1 MAENWAEDQANGEC
15 LTWDTAYCSTWH
27 SPNSET
33 EDTCLDYRIMI
44 PEGKEYKIV
53 FISSSSDTDDDWSNQ
68 AACDDYFDLPEL
80 EEDFVV
86 HVTDYVTES
95 RDGVTNGTGPTEHA
109 ADSSCT
115 QEDVLEADRESAA
128 CTDPDPGRKPSIEV
142 QQTDL
147 VRVATNYQSWVGKQ
161 DRETSP
167 SSCVAQSIVKTE
179 HGGREEVLNPE
190 MEEVNS
196 FDGNSCDRTIDAKS
210 EDGNAENDCV
220 ASQECATTHTSQ
232 NEMDVLNTENC
243 QPDFQFIQPDS
254 NNEELSTLE
263 KYFTVALE
271 TGRCFNSK
279 RQPSVAVKKMSSLD
293 FNKCSV
299 KTELVS
305 ESINTPDTYPSDS
318 ETSSASDVFS
328 DNEDN
333 SDSSSDEATY
343 IAPTA
348 TGPPLYSHS
357 SYSLHTIMEESC
369 EESDRGSRS
378 TTPTNQMPPSELEKY
393 FNLTIGSALLDQK
406 RASLAISEDDLS
418 IISDSFS
425 ENSGSIYSEIDEK
438 KNDIDPVI
446 LAASRLEKYFTFGLL
461 GNGRFCYPDDAEFT
475 DESAGIGSETEDCNL
490 TSKRNSISSLDPS
503 FEVSIIGKTDDL
515 IETVESTENAFV
527 QDNNYDTVKRKKVKD
542 KDGEEVIDVFCEDNG
557 FSTVKR
563 RKKDN
568 EENNL
573 SNDIS
578 LNDENFDKENTTVN
592 FQKQDNLIV
601 TEAINETNCIS
612 NSIDDDYIGI
622 ESICYLF
629 EEIIVTDDDDKIE
642 SLEEDK
648 NIEAVSITETH
659 INKNDA
665 VVNLSPEITKSFDMV
680 ESDKLDTPA
689 TEGYFDDE
697 AKYIMNKLVA
707 HFTEANVNNTNSGE
721 FPGWEL
727 FESQI
732 TQLMQTVSPASL
744 SVGDPSGSSC
754 SSSTIGSNN
763 SDYGSDTL
771 ESADCTTTDDDDQE
785 QNGRNSALMVNIHP
799 LQRRGSEGSGSGES
813 TDSTISEETV
823 YICKQLMQSLKKMV
837 EATQSDPNKTEGDS
851 FSKARVYI
859 TEQIVA
865 LMHTVSAS
873 RNGSPIRERKQNLAD
888 SLSDKNDIIGLKEID
903 RSSELSP
910 LISELSN
917 CSSDEE
923 ADIIFVSNIESCKDK
938 NLQDEKKSEVPKL
951 DSDLLT
957 VDEGISVDNAEDSQT
972 EKHLSQKDFSINET
986 YKNIND
992 DHIHSKQENVTVAH
1006 VNSVSTNTSLTNVDV
1021 CLIDITEIN
1030 KDNSQNISVC
1040 GQEDNSKLQI
1050 ECNDDENKDECN
1062 IQRTL
1067 SDRKKASSENN
1078 LLLADYKVKKK
1089 EGKVSATK
1097 STGNISDLEVTTGSK
1112 AACRDT
1118 GYYSLKSSDDSFL
1131 SLDESVTS
1139 RASSASLSH
1148 HKSLASTE
1156 TILED
1161 DENICAKQPQVT
1173 SVINCKTTSLSSG
1186 NIPETIISA
1195 TSIKSSTLPSSV
1207 RNAVTP
1213 THPPPSSTSRFRPF
1227 VSSIFST
1234 SGVLR
1239 KLAALRDEN
1248 NTSYRISPRG
1258 RLGGRSRTP
1267 SGNDDSRYRMGSM
1280 PQLCFQEYAESISG
1294 SDRASSLL
1302 LEEESDPSFI
1312 YPSCSQI
1319 SLSSFGSRSE
1329 SMSSVYSAAG
1339 GGRYGTVTVTGE
1351 VLFGL
1356 MYNKKNGTLEIYIK
1370 ECRNLAPV
1378 DLKRNRSD
1386 PYVKIYLLPDRT
1398 KSGKRKTKVKKHTVN
1413 PTFDE
1418 ILRFPVTLNELEQR
1432 TLWLSV
1438 WHSDMFGRND
1448 FLGEILLALGQ
1459 KLLENSGLKWYP
1471 LQERLDTLESPFTF
1485 KGDLFLAL
1493 KYVPADL
1500 NIKKYKYPGLFAKG
1514 SLHVLMKEARNL
1526 MATRSNGT
1534 SDPFCKSYLLPD
1546 KSKASKQKTPVV
1558 KKTSNPK
1565 WYHTFIYDDVTLDD
1579 LRERCLEL
1587 TLWDYDKITS
1597 NDFLGGVRLSLGA
1610 GKSCGREVDW
1620 MDSRFEEV
1628 TLWHAMLDRPNMWVE
1643 GCLLLRPTMQPRR
1656 V

>member
-1 MAENWAEDQANGEC
+1 MEENWAEEPNNGEC
-15 LTWDTAYCSTWH
+15 LTWDTSYCSTWH
-27 SPNSET
+27 NPNSET
-33 EDTCLDYRIMI
+33 DDTCLDYRIMI

-68 AACDDYFDLPEL
+68 ANCDDYFDLPEL

-86 HVTDYVTES
+86 HVTDYVTETC
-95 RDGVTNGTGPTEHA
+95 DGVTNGTGPTEHVT
-109 ADSSCT
+109 DST
-115 QEDVLEADRESAA
+115 GKKKDVLEADRESATG
-128 CTDPDPGRKPSIEV
+128 TDPDPGRKPSIEV
-142 QQTDL
+142 QQTDS
-147 VRVATNYQSWVGKQ
+147 VRAAANYQLWVGKQ

-167 SSCVAQSIVKTE
+167 SSCAAQSIVQSE
-179 HGGREEVLNPE
+179 HGGGDEVINPDMETAKRCDDILPRHQSQVKIEEDNTA
-190 MEEVNS
+190 
-196 FDGNSCDRTIDAKS
+196 D
-210 EDGNAENDCV
+210 DCV
-220 ASQECATTHTSQ
+220 TGRECATHAPP
-232 NEMDVLNTENC
+232 NEMDVSNTENRR
-243 QPDFQFIQPDS
+243 PDLQFLTPDL

-271 TGRCFNSK
+271 SGRCFNSK
-279 RQPSVAVKKMSSLD
+279 RQPSIAVKKMPG
-293 FNKCSV
+293 
-299 KTELVS
+299 LVS
-305 ESINTPDTYPSDS
+305 DGADADVDSVTESIDARDPYPSDV
-318 ETSSASDVFS
+318 ETSSVSDVFS

-343 IAPTA
+343 VAPAA
-348 TGPPLYSHS
+348 TGRPLYSHS

-369 EESDRGSRS
+369 EESDRGSGS
-378 TTPTNQMPPSELEKY
+378 TTPTNRMPPSELEKY
-393 FNLTIGSALLDQK
+393 FSLTIASALDQK

-425 ENSGSIYSEIDEK
+425 ENSGSIYSEMSEK
-438 KNDIDPVI
+438 ANDVDPAV

-461 GNGRFCYPDDAEFT
+461 GNGKFCYPDDAEFT
-475 DESAGIGSETEDCNL
+475 DESAGIGSEVDDCSL
-490 TSKRNSISSLDPS
+490 ASKRNSICSLDPS
-503 FEVSIIGKTDDL
+503 FDDNITEIVDEL
-515 IETVESTENAFV
+515 IEATEIAENAFV
-527 QDNNYDTVKRKKVKD
+527 QDNNYDTVKRKKVKEKDEEDVSD
-542 KDGEEVIDVFCEDNG
+542 KFCDDDG

-563 RKKDN
+563 KKKDN
-568 EENNL
+568 ENADLTVE
-573 SNDIS
+573 SVNDDNYDKDITS
-578 LNDENFDKENTTVN
+578 LNFKNKDNFNEVTDEFLNCNS
-592 FQKQDNLIV
+592 DN
-601 TEAINETNCIS
+601 
-612 NSIDDDYIGI
+612 DYIGL

-629 EEIIVTDDDDKIE
+629 EEIILIKDDTEVETFKDT
-642 SLEEDK
+642 DK
-648 NIEAVSITETH
+648 NKENLTIIENDL
-659 INKNDA
+659 NKNNVDMSE
-665 VVNLSPEITKSFDMV
+665 VTKPVDLD
-680 ESDKLDTPA
+680 ETDKVDTPVS
-689 TEGYFDDE
+689 EGYLDDE

-707 HFTEANVNNTNSGE
+707 HFADANVNNTNSGE

-732 TQLMQTVSPASL
+732 AQLMQTVSPASL
-744 SVGDPSGSSC
+744 SIGDPSGSSC

-785 QNGRNSALMVNIHP
+785 QNGRNSALMVNVHP

-813 TDSTISEETV
+813 TDSTISEDTV

-837 EATQSDPNKTEGDS
+837 EATHNDRTKNEGDS
-851 FSKARVYI
+851 FSQARVYI

-873 RNGSPIRERKQNLAD
+873 RNGSPIRERKQNISE
-888 SLSDKNDIIGLKEID
+888 SLTEKNDVKVLKEID
-903 RSSELSP
+903 NSNELSP
-910 LISELSN
+910 SISELSN

-923 ADIIFVSNIESCKDK
+923 ADIMFVSNIDDYKEKS
-938 NLQDEKKSEVPKL
+938 LQDEKLEVPKL

-972 EKHLSQKDFSINET
+972 EKHLSQKEYSINDA
-986 YKNIND
+986 YKDTNNDNIV
-992 DHIHSKQENVTVAH
+992 HSKQKSITVAH
-1006 VNSVSTNTSLTNVDV
+1006 VHSISKQNSSLEK
-1021 CLIDITEIN
+1021 IDICVTEKTEIIS
-1030 KDNSQNISVC
+1030 DNSQNVYLC
-1040 GQEDNSKLQI
+1040 AKEENSKLQTENI
-1050 ECNDDENKDECN
+1050 DEENKDECN

-1078 LLLADYKVKKK
+1078 LLLADYKAKKK

-1097 STGNISDLEVTTGSK
+1097 STGNISDLEVATGSK
-1112 AACRDT
+1112 TACRDT

-1148 HKSLASTE
+1148 QKSPASTE

-1161 DENICAKQPQVT
+1161 DENICAKQPQVMT
-1173 SVINCKTTSLSSG
+1173 VINSKTTSLSSG

-1207 RNAVTP
+1207 RNTVTP

-1227 VSSIFST
+1227 VSSFFST

-1248 NTSYRISPRG
+1248 SPSYRISPRG

-1267 SGNDDSRYRMGSM
+1267 SGNDDSRYGMGSM
-1280 PQLCFQEYAESISG
+1280 PQLCFQEYAESMSG

-1356 MYNKKNGTLEIYIK
+1356 LYNKKNGTLEIYIK

-1378 DLKRNRSD
+1378 DIKRNRSD
-1386 PYVKIYLLPDRT
+1386 PYVKVYLLPDRT
-1398 KSGKRKTKVKKHTVN
+1398 KSGKRKTKVKKHTIN

-1418 ILRFPVTLNELEQR
+1418 VLRFPVTINELEQR

-1565 WYHTFIYDDVTLDD
+1565 WYHTFVYEDVTLDD
-1579 LRERCLEL
+1579 LKERCLEL

-1628 TLWHAMLDRPNMWVE
+1628 SLWHAMLERPNMWVE